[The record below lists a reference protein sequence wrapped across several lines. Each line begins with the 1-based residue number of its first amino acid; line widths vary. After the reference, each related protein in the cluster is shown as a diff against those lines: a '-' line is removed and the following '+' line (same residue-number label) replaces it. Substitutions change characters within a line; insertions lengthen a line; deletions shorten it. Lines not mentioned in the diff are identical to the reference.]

1 LKTNPDILLF
11 GEKLERPLLKF
22 DNVISTSVH
31 RFPMPGIHLYGPYD
45 KSLMAR
51 KSVRFAIMYPIKHE
65 TLIGDFIRSFINGL
79 GRYPGY
85 PQWFRQ
91 NVEYFE
97 RYPISELTTESYEKV
112 ADNVLLRDYDLILV
126 VTEEFGH
133 PPIVYQ
139 RIKTKLL
146 KSGIPSQFLNST
158 RLYARHDQLQWIL
171 SNISLSTYAKIG
183 GTPWVIEASEK
194 PEIIIGV
201 SRVINPKSK
210 VIIGFAIV
218 FKQNGDFVL
227 SYYKSPVTTW
237 DEYERSIGDLVYE
250 TIDKYRRIERDPEQI
265 VFHFSKRPGRRE
277 VESISRAIDK
287 LGLEVKYALIHL
299 NSYSGFRLFDTSHPS
314 CVPFAGLKVRLSS
327 HEALLLLDG
336 RDPRGQRQF
345 IGTPKVFDVT
355 IDKRST
361 VNHADY
367 QRLINQVFAL
377 AFVNW
382 RGFNART
389 TPVTTNYAYL
399 IAKVISG
406 LESLEEW
413 NEIIANE
420 GLIDKG
426 WFL

>member
-1 LKTNPDILLF
+1 MRTNPEILLF
-11 GEKLERPLLKF
+11 GEKLERPSLKF

-31 RFPMPGIHLYGPYD
+31 KFPMSGIHLYGPYD
-45 KSLMAR
+45 KSLIPR
-51 KSVRFAIMYPIKHE
+51 KSVRFAIMYPIKHDSR
-65 TLIGDFIRSFINGL
+65 IGDFTRFFTTGL
-79 GRYPGY
+79 ERYPGY
-85 PQWFRQ
+85 PRWFRQ
-91 NVEYFE
+91 NVECFE
-97 RYPISELTTESYEKV
+97 RYPVSEMTTESYEKV
-112 ADNVLLRDYDLILV
+112 ADDVLSRNYDLIFV
-126 VTEEFGH
+126 VTEGLGR
-133 PPIVYQ
+133 PSIAYQ

-146 KSGIPSQFLNST
+146 KRGLPSQFLNSI
-158 RLYARHDQLQWIL
+158 RLYARPDQLQWIL

-201 SRVINPKSK
+201 SRVVDPKSK
-210 VIIGFAIV
+210 VIVGFAIV

-227 SYYKSPVTTW
+227 SYSKSPVTTW
-237 DEYERSIGDLVYE
+237 EEYEESVEDLVYE
-250 TIDKYRRIERDPEQI
+250 TIDKYRRIERDLKQI

-277 VESISRAIDK
+277 VESISAAIER
-287 LGLEVKYALIHL
+287 LGLEVKYALVHL

-314 CVPFAGLKVRLSS
+314 YVPFAGLKVRLSS

-336 RDPRGQRQF
+336 RDPRGLRPF
-345 IGTPKVFDVT
+345 IGTPRVLDVT

-361 VNHADY
+361 VDYTDY
-367 QRLINQVFAL
+367 QRLIDQVFAL

-399 IAKVISG
+399 IAKAISG
-406 LESLEEW
+406 LESIEEW
-413 NEIIANE
+413 NEIVTKE
-420 GLIDKG
+420 GLVDKA